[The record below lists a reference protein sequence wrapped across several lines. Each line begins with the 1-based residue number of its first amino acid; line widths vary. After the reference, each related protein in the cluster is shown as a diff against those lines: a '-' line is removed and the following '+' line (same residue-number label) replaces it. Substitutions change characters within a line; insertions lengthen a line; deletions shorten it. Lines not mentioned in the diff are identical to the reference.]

1 MITRQDLWW
10 LDELKPGD
18 RIEVQPYW
26 NETTKTEKLIGPL
39 EVVSIGRTS
48 RSQSGALVSVREEGK
63 EFSICLDAA
72 WFIGPYGCRKVQ
84 GEDGWWRSERNEM
97 KTDCG
102 RSIKEAK

>member
-10 LDELKPGD
+10 LDGLQPGD

-39 EVVSIGRTS
+39 EVVAIRRTA

-63 EFSICLDAA
+63 EFATCLDAA
-72 WFIGPYGCRKVQ
+72 WFVGPSGAQRTL
-84 GEDGWWRSERNEM
+84 GADGWWRCNRNGNENRTEP
-97 KTDCG
+97 K
-102 RSIKEAK
+102 S